1 MGSDAVQLVA
11 SLGGELVTYRPW
23 NGTEQTFRALV
34 ERQPSQIAST
44 AAGSYSVNTLEVT
57 FPMDATD
64 GVLTVQPRKDR
75 IQFKKTLG
83 DSQETEF
90 VVQKIIREDSGIAGS
105 GGMFTVQ
112 VQA

>member
-1 MGSDAVQLVA
+1 MSDNVAIVA
-11 SLGGELVTYRPW
+11 SLGGELVTYIPYG
-23 NGTEQTFRALV
+23 GTAKSFEAIID
-34 ERQPSQIAST
+34 RQPSQV
-44 AAGSYSVNTLEVT
+44 AGSVGGSYAVNMLDIT

-75 IQFKKTLG
+75 IRFKKSLG

-90 VVQKIIREDSGIAGS
+90 VVQKVMREDVGIAGS

>member
-1 MGSDAVQLVA
+1 MSDAVTMIDY
-11 SLGGELVTYRPW
+11 LGGELVTYLPHGGAARQF
-23 NGTEQTFRALV
+23 EAV
-34 ERQPSQIAST
+34 VDRQPSQIAGT
-44 AAGSYSVNTLEVT
+44 AAGSYPVNMLDVT

-64 GVLTVQPRKDR
+64 GVLAVQPRKDR
-75 IQFKKTLG
+75 IRFRKNLG

-90 VVQKIIREDSGIAGS
+90 VVQKILREDIGIAGS

>member
-1 MGSDAVQLVA
+1 MTDAVAIVA
-11 SLGGELVTYRPW
+11 GLGGELVTYIPYG
-23 NGTEQTFRALV
+23 GTAKQFEAIID
-34 ERQPSQIAST
+34 RQPSQVAGSV
-44 AAGSYSVNTLEVT
+44 AGSYAVNMLDIT

-75 IQFKKTLG
+75 IRFKKSLG
-83 DSQETEF
+83 DSQEMEF
-90 VVQKIIREDSGIAGS
+90 VVQKVMREDVGIAGS